1 MMTDG
6 GILITALLRLP
17 QLKVIILLHGEASV
31 TDKRRLARSGQ
42 KEILSWNG
50 LVQLGQVRKYFLQNK
65 LFLQFILKYFQKLS
79 EGKLSERVKRIT
91 VNQGAVICYNSEGR
105 GCLYSHDNIVWTSKM
120 IAQGLVR
127 PAGFQK

>member
-1 MMTDG
+1 M
-6 GILITALLRLP
+6 P

-42 KEILSWNG
+42 KEILSWSG
-50 LVQLGQVRKYFLQNK
+50 LLELGQASCIEIFPE
-65 LFLQFILKYFQKLS
+65 ILLEYFQKLS
-79 EGKLSERVKRIT
+79 EGKLSERVKRIS
-91 VNQGAVICYNSEGR
+91 VNQAAVICYDSQGR

>member
-50 LVQLGQVRKYFLQNK
+50 LVQLGQVRKYFLQIK
-65 LFLQFILKYFQKLS
+65 LFLQFIMKYFQKLS